1 MRKGQPLLTFAASL
15 QNLPGTPLE
24 YKIIWPE
31 SNRSNGFI
39 WKLGRTF
46 VNPNEKVGN
55 PGLH

>member
-24 YKIIWPE
+24 YKIIYPE
-31 SNRSNGFI
+31 SNRLGAFM
-39 WKLGRTF
+39 WQLGRTF
-46 VNPNEKVGN
+46 VNTNEKVGN